1 VFCVRLLGY
10 NSGALIVASDSE
22 SGAFLPWADE
32 ALHNKKLGGKVQFSR
47 KRQVASNMMSQR

>member
-1 VFCVRLLGY
+1 MFCVRLRGY

-32 ALHNKKLGGKVQFSR
+32 ALQ
-47 KRQVASNMMSQR
+47 Q